1 MDSIVS
7 CRVEH
12 WLISTVCCSGV
23 RLSNSLLKTVRK
35 SSTYRLRTRKFPA
48 DAWPF
53 LKKPVCSWD
62 RLDLIES
69 SSFSVRL
76 PESVRRIS
84 PNWIQGEMRFAWIWN
99 IFHTLFYLYNEIL
112 DRSLRQSYHLLALL
126 KSETKSAADLRLPQE
141 GLSRWPTPYSIQA
154 NLRSF

>member
-1 MDSIVS
+1 MDSNVS

-35 SSTYRLRTRKFPA
+35 SSTYTFRTRKSPGSRAALSEEARLQLGSLGF
-48 DAWPF
+48 DWKF
-53 LKKPVCSWD
+53 LLFCKAAGKRTKNFSKLNSRGD
-62 RLDLIES
+62 RI
-69 SSFSVRL
+69 
-76 PESVRRIS
+76 
-84 PNWIQGEMRFAWIWN
+84 AWIWN

-126 KSETKSAADLRLPQE
+126 KSETKSAADPWLPQE